1 MLLALGGSP
10 GLWAGEPTDVVKQG
24 TDRIL
29 EAVKDPNLKG
39 TAKTAE
45 RRKLLYKIAD
55 DYFDWDEMA
64 RRSMSIYWAERTPE
78 EKKQFV
84 AVFSDLLARSYVGKI
99 EGYKNQKILYG
110 AERIDGEYAI
120 VETKIITERDVE
132 VPIHYRLRKKG
143 SRWLAYDIS
152 IEGVSLVNN
161 YRTQFNKILTSSS
174 FSELIKRMKTKQL
187 QEEASTG
194 LSD

>member
-110 AERIDGEYAI
+110 AEKIDGEYAI

>member
-1 MLLALGGSP
+1 
-10 GLWAGEPTDVVKQG
+10 
-24 TDRIL
+24 
-29 EAVKDPNLKG
+29 
-39 TAKTAE
+39 
-45 RRKLLYKIAD
+45 
-55 DYFDWDEMA
+55 
-64 RRSMSIYWAERTPE
+64 MSIYWAERTPE

-110 AERIDGEYAI
+110 AEKIDGEYAI

-174 FSELIKRMKTKQL
+174 FSELIKKMKTKQF
-187 QEEASTG
+187 QEEASSG